1 MPNKILSPR
10 TLRARLTKVKL
21 FLCDVD
27 GVLTDGGVYVSA
39 GNEMKRFH
47 IPDGL
52 GAVLLRREGIRVGWV
67 SNRPSPAT
75 QARAEELKVDF
86 LIQQKGNKAEF
97 IEDIL
102 RETSLSWADICYVGD
117 DIVDLCALRRA
128 GLAVSVANG
137 NAEARR
143 RAHYVTRADGG
154 HGAIREVIEM
164 ILKAQKKWRRLI
176 EEHSR

>member
-1 MPNKILSPR
+1 M
-10 TLRARLTKVKL
+10 AKVKL

-39 GNEMKRFH
+39 GNETKRFH

-52 GAVLLRREGIRVGWV
+52 GIVLLRREGIRVGWI

-75 QARAEELKVDF
+75 QARAEELKIDF
-86 LIQQKGNKAEF
+86 LVQQKGNKAEF

-102 RETSLSWADICYVGD
+102 RETSLSWEDICFIGD
-117 DIVDLCALRRA
+117 DIVDLCVLRRA
-128 GLAVSVANG
+128 GLAVSVANAG
-137 NAEARR
+137 AEARKA
-143 RAHYVTRADGG
+143 AHFVTRAAGG

>member
-1 MPNKILSPR
+1 MSDKILSA
-10 TLRARLTKVKL
+10 RALQTRLAKVKL

-39 GNEMKRFH
+39 GNETKRFH

-52 GAVLLRREGIRVGWV
+52 GIVLLRREGIRVGWI

-75 QARAEELKVDF
+75 QSRAEELKIDF

-102 RETSLSWADICYVGD
+102 READVGWADVCYVGD

-128 GLAVSVANG
+128 GLAVSVPNG
-137 NAEARR
+137 NAEARQAAR
-143 RAHYVTRADGG
+143 FVTRAAGG

-176 EEHSR
+176 DQHSR